1 MRAVN
6 EFLGQD
12 ASPPEDGLM
21 LQYATGRVVASI
33 PLLLLVCLLAF
44 SVVRLVP
51 GDAVMLMLAEMGN
64 ASPQQLSEMRAELGV
79 DRPFAL
85 QFMVWLGGAVRG
97 DLGRSIW
104 TGRPVGRE
112 ILRTLP
118 VTAELAFFSIAIS
131 LLVAIPI
138 GIGSAI
144 WRNSALDYASRLLA
158 MVGLSVPEFALA
170 TVALLVLSLYVG
182 WVPSLVW
189 TSPWQAPW
197 RNLGTVAVPSVI
209 LGFSLAAVTM
219 RMTRSAMLEVLR
231 EDYVRTA
238 RSKGLPERGV
248 VIRHALKN
256 AFNPIVT
263 IIGIQARRLIGS
275 TVVIETIFAL
285 PGLGRLTVDSLL
297 NRDFIQLQGCILV
310 IALAVILLNLL
321 VDLSYAWLDPRIHYR

>member
-1 MRAVN
+1 
-6 EFLGQD
+6 
-12 ASPPEDGLM
+12 M
-21 LQYATGRVVASI
+21 LQYAAGRVLAGI
-33 PLLLLVCLLAF
+33 PLLLLVSLLAF

-51 GDAVMLMLAEMGN
+51 GDAVMLMLAEIGN
-64 ASPQQLSEMRAELGV
+64 ASPQQLSQIRAELGV

-85 QFMVWLGGAVRG
+85 QFLVWLGGAVRG

-104 TGRPVGRE
+104 TGRPVGEE
-112 ILRTLP
+112 ILRTVP
-118 VTAELAFFSIAIS
+118 VTAELAFFSIVIS
-131 LLVAIPI
+131 LLVAIPT
-138 GIGSAI
+138 GIGSAV

-182 WVPSLVW
+182 WVPSLVYVPLW
-189 TSPWQAPW
+189 DAPW
-197 RNLGTVAVPSVI
+197 RNLGTLAVPSVI

-238 RSKGLPERGV
+238 RSKGLPEGGV
-248 VIRHALKN
+248 VGRHALKN
-256 AFNPIVT
+256 AFNPIIT
-263 IIGIQARRLIGS
+263 IIGIQVRRLIGS

-285 PGLGRLTVDSLL
+285 PGIGRLTVDSLL
-297 NRDFIQLQGCILV
+297 NRDFTQLQGCILV

-321 VDLSYAWLDPRIHYR
+321 VDLSYGWLDPRIHYR

>member
-1 MRAVN
+1 
-6 EFLGQD
+6 
-12 ASPPEDGLM
+12 M
-21 LQYATGRVVASI
+21 LQYTAQRMLASI
-33 PLLLLVCLLAF
+33 PLLLLVSLLAF

-51 GDAVMLMLAEMGN
+51 GDAVMLMLAEIGN
-64 ASPQQLSEMRAELGV
+64 ISPQQLARIRAEMGV
-79 DRPFAL
+79 DRPFVE
-85 QFMVWLGGAVRG
+85 QFLVWLGGALRG

-104 TGRPVGRE
+104 TGRPVSEE

-118 VTAELAFFSIAIS
+118 VTAELSVLSIAIS

-138 GIGSAI
+138 GIVSAVR
-144 WRNSALDYASRLLA
+144 RNSPLDFTGRLLA

-182 WVPSLVW
+182 WVPSLVYVPLW
-189 TSPWQAPW
+189 EEPW
-197 RNLGTVAVPSVI
+197 RNLGTVAVPSLI

-238 RSKGLPERGV
+238 RSKGLPDMAV
-248 VIRHALKN
+248 VVRHALTN
-256 AFNPIVT
+256 AFNPIIT

-285 PGLGRLTVDSLL
+285 PGIGRLTIDALL

-310 IALAVILLNLL
+310 IALVVVVLNLL

>member
-1 MRAVN
+1 
-6 EFLGQD
+6 
-12 ASPPEDGLM
+12 M
-21 LQYATGRVVASI
+21 LQYTAGRVVASI
-33 PLLLLVCLLAF
+33 PLLFLVSLLAF

-51 GDAVMLMLAEMGN
+51 GDAVMLMLAEIGN
-64 ASPQQLSEMRAELGV
+64 ASPQQLSQIRAELGV

-85 QFMVWLGGAVRG
+85 QFLVWLGGAARG

-104 TGRPVGRE
+104 TGRPVGHE
-112 ILRTLP
+112 ILRTVP
-118 VTAELAFFSIAIS
+118 VTTELALFSIVIS

-138 GIGSAI
+138 GIGSAV

-182 WVPSLVW
+182 WVPSMVYVPLW
-189 TSPWQAPW
+189 DAPW
-197 RNLGTVAVPSVI
+197 RNLGTLAVPSVI

-238 RSKGLPERGV
+238 RSKGLPETGV
-248 VIRHALKN
+248 VVRHALKN
-256 AFNPIVT
+256 AFNPIIT

-275 TVVIETIFAL
+275 TVIIETIFAL
-285 PGLGRLTVDSLL
+285 PGIGRLTVDSLL
-297 NRDFIQLQGCILV
+297 NRDFTQLQGCILV

>member
-1 MRAVN
+1 
-6 EFLGQD
+6 
-12 ASPPEDGLM
+12 M
-21 LQYATGRVVASI
+21 LHYAAGRLVASV
-33 PLLLLVCLLAF
+33 PLLLLVSLLAF

-51 GDAVMLMLAEMGN
+51 GDAVMLMLAEIGN
-64 ASPQQLSEMRAELGV
+64 ASPQQLARIRAELGV
-79 DRPFAL
+79 DRPFVP
-85 QFMVWLGGAVRG
+85 QFAVWLGAAIRG

-104 TGRPVGRE
+104 TGRPVGGE

-118 VTAELAFFSIAIS
+118 VTAELALFSMVVS

-138 GIGSAI
+138 GIGSAL

-158 MVGLSVPEFALA
+158 TVGLSVPEFALA

-182 WVPSLVW
+182 WVPSLVYAPLW
-189 TSPWQAPW
+189 DAPW
-197 RNLGTVAVPSVI
+197 RNLGTLAVPSVI

-219 RMTRSAMLEVLR
+219 RITRSAMLDVLR

-238 RSKGLPERGV
+238 RSKGLPEVGV
-248 VIRHALKN
+248 IARHALKN

-263 IIGIQARRLIGS
+263 IIGLQARRLIGS

-297 NRDFIQLQGCILV
+297 NRDFTQLQGCILV
-310 IALAVILLNLL
+310 IALFVVLLNLL

>member
-1 MRAVN
+1 
-6 EFLGQD
+6 
-12 ASPPEDGLM
+12 
-21 LQYATGRVVASI
+21 
-33 PLLLLVCLLAF
+33 
-44 SVVRLVP
+44 
-51 GDAVMLMLAEMGN
+51 
-64 ASPQQLSEMRAELGV
+64 
-79 DRPFAL
+79 
-85 QFMVWLGGAVRG
+85 
-97 DLGRSIW
+97 
-104 TGRPVGRE
+104 
-112 ILRTLP
+112 
-118 VTAELAFFSIAIS
+118 VTAELALFSIVIS

-138 GIGSAI
+138 GIGSAV

-158 MVGLSVPEFALA
+158 LVGLSVPEFALA

-182 WVPSLVW
+182 WVPSLVYASLW
-189 TSPWQAPW
+189 EAPW

-238 RSKGLPERGV
+238 RSKGLPELDV
-248 VIRHALKN
+248 VVRHALKN

-285 PGLGRLTVDSLL
+285 PGIGRLTVDSLL
-297 NRDFIQLQGCILV
+297 NRDFTQLQGCILV
-310 IALAVILLNLL
+310 IALAVVLLNLL

>member
-1 MRAVN
+1 MH
-6 EFLGQD
+6 
-12 ASPPEDGLM
+12 
-21 LQYATGRVVASI
+21 
-33 PLLLLVCLLAF
+33 
-44 SVVRLVP
+44 
-51 GDAVMLMLAEMGN
+51 AEMCKIFSHPKRLELIDILRDNDCNVGN
-64 ASPQQLSEMRAELGV
+64 LAKRLKMTIGNLSQQQLAQIRAELGV
-79 DRPFAL
+79 DRPFPQ
-85 QFMVWLGGAVRG
+85 QFLIWLAGVARG

-104 TGRPVGRE
+104 TGRSVGRE

-118 VTAELAFFSIAIS
+118 VTAELALLSIAVS

-138 GIGSAI
+138 GIVSAV
-144 WRNSALDYASRLLA
+144 WRNSPFDYSGRLLA

-170 TVALLVLSLYVG
+170 TVALLVLSLHVG
-182 WVPSLVW
+182 WIPSLVYVPLW
-189 TSPWQAPW
+189 EEPW
-197 RNLGTVAVPSVI
+197 RNLGTLAVPSLI

-238 RSKGLPERGV
+238 RSKGLPEV
-248 VIRHALKN
+248 AVIVRHALKN

-263 IIGIQARRLIGS
+263 IIGVQARRLIGS

-285 PGLGRLTVDSLL
+285 PGIGRLTIDALL

-310 IALAVILLNLL
+310 IALAVVLLNLL

>member
-1 MRAVN
+1 
-6 EFLGQD
+6 
-12 ASPPEDGLM
+12 M
-21 LQYATGRVVASI
+21 LRYTTGRVVASI
-33 PLLLLVCLLAF
+33 PLLLLVSLLAF

-51 GDAVMLMLAEMGN
+51 GDAVMLMLAEIGT
-64 ASPQQLSEMRAELGV
+64 ASPQQLAQIRAELGV

-85 QFMVWLGGAVRG
+85 QFLVWLGGAARG

-104 TGRPVGRE
+104 TGRPVGQE
-112 ILRTLP
+112 ILRTIP
-118 VTAELAFFSIAIS
+118 VTAELAFFSIIIS

-138 GIGSAI
+138 GIGSAV

-182 WVPSLVW
+182 WVPSLVYVSLW
-189 TSPWQAPW
+189 DAPW
-197 RNLGTVAVPSVI
+197 RNLGTLAVPSVI

-238 RSKGLPERGV
+238 RSKGLPESGV
-248 VIRHALKN
+248 VGRHALKN
-256 AFNPIVT
+256 AFNPIIT
-263 IIGIQARRLIGS
+263 IIGIQVRRLIGS

-285 PGLGRLTVDSLL
+285 PGIGRLTVDSLL
-297 NRDFIQLQGCILV
+297 NRDFTQLQGCILV

>member
-1 MRAVN
+1 
-6 EFLGQD
+6 
-12 ASPPEDGLM
+12 M
-21 LQYATGRVVASI
+21 LQYTAGRALASV
-33 PLLLLVCLLAF
+33 PLLLLVSLLAF
-44 SVVRLVP
+44 SVVRLIP
-51 GDAVMLMLAEMGN
+51 GDAVMLMVAEIGN
-64 ASPQQLSEMRAELGV
+64 LSQQQLAQIRAELGV
-79 DRPFAL
+79 DRPFPQ
-85 QFMVWLGGAVRG
+85 QFLIWLAGVARG

-104 TGRPVGRE
+104 TGRSVGRE

-118 VTAELAFFSIAIS
+118 VTAELALLSIAVS

-138 GIGSAI
+138 GIVSAV
-144 WRNSALDYASRLLA
+144 WRNSPFDYSGRLLA

-170 TVALLVLSLYVG
+170 TVALLVLSLHVG
-182 WVPSLVW
+182 WIPSLVYVPLW
-189 TSPWQAPW
+189 EEPW
-197 RNLGTVAVPSVI
+197 RNLGTLAVPSLI

-238 RSKGLPERGV
+238 RSKGLPEV
-248 VIRHALKN
+248 AVIVRHALKN

-263 IIGIQARRLIGS
+263 IIGVQARRLIGS

-285 PGLGRLTVDSLL
+285 PGIGRLTIDALL

-310 IALAVILLNLL
+310 IALAVVLLNLL